1 MDTSPQKKTPSFL
14 FCLVG
19 SERLETKEKESYK
32 GGVTTRS
39 SGAEEKAIV

>member
-19 SERLETKEKESYK
+19 SERLETKESYK